1 MVRGNKILLTEYGG
15 TVASGSY
22 QWMVMASPVMP
33 GGYSYSNPQDEYCHF
48 ALIPVDVADPSKGYL
63 LRYRKKGRRDA
74 YLMANRTNPLF
85 WTKIIFNSK
94 KIDGNYETDRYV
106 WKFTS

>member
-48 ALIPVDVADPSKGYL
+48 ALIPQDVADPSKGYL
-63 LRYRKKGRRDA
+63 LRFRKKGRRDA
-74 YLMANRTNPLF
+74 YLMANRANPLF

-94 KIDGNYETDRYV
+94 KIDGNYEADRYV
-106 WKFTS
+106 WKFTA